1 MEEAI
6 PGVNLGRLADVCP
19 CGFAH
24 VLRRCM
30 AMEDKVDPTLLDG
43 NLLKWLQ
50 GTCEW
55 FGIFSSRLG
64 SEWGYMHT
72 MGGYKTVKQV
82 TGTSCDAF
90 KTGSAY
96 LAKNKQLRPQTSRVA
111 QVRHQ
116 QQQQQQE
123 SIK

>member
-1 MEEAI
+1 MKLE
-6 PGVNLGRLADVCP
+6 RLIDVCP

-30 AMEDKVDPTLLDG
+30 SMEGEVDPHLLEK
-43 NLLKWLQ
+43 NLLRWLQ
-50 GTCEW
+50 GEQEW

-72 MGGYKTVKQV
+72 MGGYSTVKQV
-82 TGTSCDAF
+82 AGTSCDAF

-96 LAKNKQLRPQTSRVA
+96 LAKNKQLRPQTSRV
-111 QVRHQ
+111 VRNH
-116 QQQQQQE
+116 
-123 SIK
+123 SAS